1 MKRASLLAF
10 VWFLFTC
17 GGAYPGDADRIS
29 GYLYED
35 TRQLVALVEDAAS
48 LIEKEGESAFPKFGI
63 EGSRWL
69 SGKRYVF
76 IYDLGGT
83 SVFHPVEPGLVGQ
96 NLMNLVDLDG
106 RPVVAM
112 VTEVGMRPEVDAS
125 GWVFYLWEEQANSSV
140 PSWKGSY
147 VRKAVA
153 PDGTVYVV
161 GSGLH
166 NPKMEKTFLQERVDR
181 AADLVLTKG
190 KAAAFAEL
198 RHRASPLNLPD
209 TYVTV
214 MDSLGNLVVDP
225 SFPTLSKKRS
235 FADFRDKSGRNP
247 YAEITEGLKS
257 ADRMWLS
264 YIWPKGDRDRLA
276 RHLMYVRK
284 VTVDGEIF
292 YVTATFV
299 PATPVW
305 MK

>member
-1 MKRASLLAF
+1 MRRASLLAF
-10 VWFLFTC
+10 VWFIFTS
-17 GGAYPGDADRIS
+17 GGAYPGDSDKIS
-29 GYLYED
+29 EYLYED

-48 LIEKEGESAFPKFGI
+48 LIEREGASAFPKFGI
-63 EGSRWL
+63 SGSRWL

-76 IYDLGGT
+76 VYDLGGT
-83 SVFHPVEPGLVGQ
+83 CVFHPVEPDLVGQ
-96 NLMNLVDLDG
+96 ELMGLVDLDG

-112 VTEVGMRPEVDAS
+112 ITEVGTRPAAGAS

-140 PSWKGSY
+140 PAWKGSY

-166 NPKMEKTFLQERVDR
+166 NPKMEKRFVQEHVDR
-181 AADLVLTKG
+181 AAALVLAKG
-190 KAAAFAEL
+190 KADAFEEL
-198 RHRASPLNLPD
+198 RHRASPLHLPD

-225 SFPTLSKKRS
+225 SFPTLTKKRS
-235 FADFRDKSGRNP
+235 FANFRDKSGRVP
-247 YAEITEGLKS
+247 YAEITESLQN

-276 RHLMYVRK
+276 RHLMYARK

-292 YVTATFV
+292 YVSATFV